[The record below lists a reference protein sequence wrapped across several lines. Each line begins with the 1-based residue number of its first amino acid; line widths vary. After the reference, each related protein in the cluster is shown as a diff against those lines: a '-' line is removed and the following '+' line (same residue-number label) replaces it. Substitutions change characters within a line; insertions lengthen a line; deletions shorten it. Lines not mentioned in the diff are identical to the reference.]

1 MIQSRFSSNGP
12 VAFEF
17 ELPADILPNKS
28 TIRVSQI
35 LINFVTPPTDSSTVQ
50 LCFADDAGEDLIW
63 EVDTKNKKHCAYAP
77 NILIPVSKGA
87 KRILRYANPESVRGT
102 TRFLWQT

>member
-1 MIQSRFSSNGP
+1 MDYIKKITLPIDHLLHCIKHESEDRH
-12 VAFEF
+12 VWAF
-17 ELPADILPNKS
+17 LVN
-28 TIRVSQI
+28 VVN
-35 LINFVTPPTDSSTVQ
+35 NFVTPPTDSSTVE

-63 EVDTKNKKHCAYAP
+63 EVDTQNKKHCAYAP

-87 KRILRYANPESVRGT
+87 KRILRYANPESVRVT